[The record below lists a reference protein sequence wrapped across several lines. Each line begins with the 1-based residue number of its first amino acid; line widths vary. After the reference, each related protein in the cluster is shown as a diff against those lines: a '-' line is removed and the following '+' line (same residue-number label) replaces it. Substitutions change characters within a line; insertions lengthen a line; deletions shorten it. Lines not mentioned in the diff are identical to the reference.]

1 MLKKTEEKTTV
12 KNYTVG
18 ELVIPLSEYAT
29 VSVGA
34 TLYEAVLA
42 LEEAQLDFDLTRYR
56 HRAILVLDEKGDVV
70 GKISQLDVLSALEP
84 KYNEMLEQGKLQQ
97 HHGLTKKYLESIMT
111 HYNMWDSDLSKICR
125 KSGEQ
130 PVTKFMHTL
139 TEGEYV
145 DENATL
151 AEAIHQLVMGHNQSL
166 MVTRDNKISG
176 ILRLTDVFASI
187 FHTMKECC
195 SKDK

>member
-1 MLKKTEEKTTV
+1 MIKKAEEKTIV
-12 KNYTVG
+12 KNYTVR
-18 ELVIPLSEYAT
+18 ELMIPLSEYAT

-56 HRAILVLDEKGDVV
+56 HRAILVLDEKGNVV

-84 KYNEMLEQGKLQQ
+84 KYNEILEQGKLQQ

-111 HYNMWDSDLSKICR
+111 QYNMWDSDLSKICR
-125 KSGEQ
+125 KSGKQ

-151 AEAIHQLVMGHNQSL
+151 AEAIHQLVMGHKQSL
-166 MVTRDNKISG
+166 MVTRNNKISG
-176 ILRLTDVFASI
+176 ILRLTDVFASV
-187 FHTMKECC
+187 FHTMKQCC
-195 SKDK
+195 GKDK

>member
-1 MLKKTEEKTTV
+1 ME
-12 KNYTVG
+12 NYTVR
-18 ELVIPLSEYAT
+18 ELMIPLSEYAT
-29 VSVGA
+29 VTVGA
-34 TLYEAVLA
+34 NLYEAVLA

-56 HRAILVLDEKGDVV
+56 HRAILVLDEQGNVV
-70 GKISQLDVLSALEP
+70 GKMSQLDVLSALEP
-84 KYNEMLEQGKLQQ
+84 QYDKMLKQGKLQQ
-97 HHGLTKKYLESIMT
+97 RYGLTKKYMESIMAQ
-111 HYNMWDSDLSKICR
+111 HNLWDTDLRSICR
-125 KSGEQ
+125 KSGKQ

-151 AEAIHQLVMGHNQSL
+151 ADAIHQLVMGHNQSL
-166 MVTRDNKISG
+166 MVTRDNTIIG

-187 FHTMKECC
+187 FHTMKECF

>member
-1 MLKKTEEKTTV
+1 V

-18 ELVIPLSEYAT
+18 ELMIPLSEYAT
-29 VSVGA
+29 VNVGA
-34 TLYEAVLA
+34 TLYKAVLA

-56 HRAILVLDEKGDVV
+56 HRAVLVLDEKGEVV

-84 KYNEMLEQGKLQQ
+84 KYNEMLKQGMLQQ
-97 HHGLTKKYLESIMT
+97 HHGLAKKYMESIMT
-111 HYNMWDSDLSKICR
+111 HYNMWDSDLIKICR

-176 ILRLTDVFASI
+176 ILRLTDVFATI
-187 FHTMKECC
+187 FHTMKECF

>member
-1 MLKKTEEKTTV
+1 MLKKTEEKTIV

-18 ELVIPLSEYAT
+18 ELMIPLSEYAT
-29 VSVGA
+29 VNVGA
-34 TLYEAVLA
+34 TLYKAVLA

-56 HRAILVLDEKGDVV
+56 HRAVLVLDEKGEVV

-84 KYNEMLEQGKLQQ
+84 KYNEMLKQGMLQQ
-97 HHGLTKKYLESIMT
+97 HHGLAKKYMESIMT
-111 HYNMWDSDLSKICR
+111 HYNMWDSDLIKICR

-187 FHTMKECC
+187 FHTMKECF

>member
-1 MLKKTEEKTTV
+1 MIKKAEEKTIV

-18 ELVIPLSEYAT
+18 ELMIPLSEYAT
-29 VSVGA
+29 VSIGA

-84 KYNEMLEQGKLQQ
+84 KYNEILEQGKLQQ

-111 HYNMWDSDLSKICR
+111 QYNMWDSDLSKICR
-125 KSGEQ
+125 KSGKQ

-151 AEAIHQLVMGHNQSL
+151 AEAIHQLVMGHKQSL
-166 MVTRDNKISG
+166 MVTQNNKISG
-176 ILRLTDVFASI
+176 ILRLTDVFASV
-187 FHTMKECC
+187 FHTMKQCC
-195 SKDK
+195 GKDK

>member
-1 MLKKTEEKTTV
+1 M
-12 KNYTVG
+12 KNYTVR
-18 ELVIPLSEYAT
+18 ELMIPLSEYAT

-56 HRAILVLDEKGDVV
+56 HRAILVLDEKGNVV

-84 KYNEMLEQGKLQQ
+84 KYNEILEQGKLQQ

-111 HYNMWDSDLSKICR
+111 QYNMWDSDLSKICR
-125 KSGEQ
+125 KSGKQ

-151 AEAIHQLVMGHNQSL
+151 AEAIHQLVMGHKQSL
-166 MVTRDNKISG
+166 MVTRNNKISG
-176 ILRLTDVFASI
+176 ILRLTDVFASV

-195 SKDK
+195 GNDK